1 MDKLYR
7 VQEFAELAGAV
18 ACVTPDQAKDFDYRE
33 LVRRIRGANKT
44 VRFGIMLGDAPAGFR
59 FTKEDYLDWL
69 IAEVEKAGPPV
80 DIAGHDWGALL
91 VERLVSVRPDLV
103 RSWAAGG
110 GGIDENYVWHP
121 IAQMWQTPGV
131 GENVMQSMTAEA
143 VVPTFVNDGMPEA
156 IAKEIAQR
164 IDDRMKAAVLPLYRS
179 AVNVGKEW
187 GPDIDA
193 ISRPGLLIWGEK
205 DQYMQTEFAK
215 RMAERT
221 SAKLVMLPGGHWW
234 PAQFPRETAEALESF
249 WGTVA

>member
-1 MDKLYR
+1 MPAFLVHGVPDTHHLWDSVR
-7 VQEFAELAGAV
+7 EHLARSDIV
-18 ACVTPDQAKDFDYRE
+18 ARDMPGFSRE
-33 LVRRIRGANKT
+33 S
-44 VRFGIMLGDAPAGFR
+44 PAGFG

-69 IAEVEKAGPPV
+69 IAEVESAGSPV
-80 DIAGHDWGALL
+80 DIVGHDWGALL

-103 RSWAAGG
+103 RTWA
-110 GGIDENYVWHP
+110 IDESYVWHP

-131 GENVMQSMTAEA
+131 GENVMQSMTADA

-156 IAKEIAQR
+156 TAREIAQR
-164 IDDRMKAAVLPLYRS
+164 IDDRMKAAILPLYRS

-187 GPDIDA
+187 GPDIDG
-193 ISRPGLLIWGEK
+193 ISKPGLLIWGEK

-221 SAKLVMLPGGHWW
+221 GAKLVLLPGGHWW
-234 PAQFPRETAEALESF
+234 PAQFPRETAEALEAL